1 MRQILLAYAIISL
14 VVFAALSVLSYG
26 QGAGYVYLYW
36 REWQVQTNVWVLFI
50 SLALLSLFAQLI
62 WYALRRYLSREQRK
76 REMLFDFKNLHP
88 YEQLAV
94 IWLLDAG
101 RDQQAFI
108 QNAFQQ
114 SVLLNSVIDAKLASM
129 QGLSQ
134 KALSSL
140 DYTHAMAFELA
151 ELQRIEIHLAENEP
165 EKALTHLEFLNQ
177 HALSPW
183 LEDVSLAYQKRLTA
197 LWGKFALQ
205 FPWLYLR
212 ATQYGH
218 LVEENKEQWLG
229 QLLQQFDQASA
240 EDLMYLSQRYF
251 DLLPDIENKTQSV
264 KLLWLKVLARLPD
277 MKVQQQKLAE
287 HLLTLQFHEEVFY
300 LWFQQQLLQ
309 EQPNFTD
316 IEEHIIEWE
325 KKYPSIPVLSFAKYY
340 VYKETGREDLAD
352 ELLVMYPE
360 HVLMSYLR
368 VQSALKEQPEL
379 SRQLNIIFE
388 NNANNIIMK
397 I

>member
-14 VVFAALSVLSYG
+14 VVFATLSVLSYG
-26 QGAGYVYLYW
+26 HGTGYVYLYW
-36 REWQVQTNVWVLFI
+36 REWQVQTNIWVLFI
-50 SLALLSLFAQLI
+50 TLALLSLFAQLI
-62 WYALRRYLSREQRK
+62 WSALKRYLSREQRK
-76 REMLFDFKNLHP
+76 RETLFNFKNLHP

-108 QNAFQQ
+108 QNAFRQ

-140 DYTHAMAFELA
+140 DQTHAMAFELA
-151 ELQRIEIHLAENEP
+151 ELQRIEIYLAENEP

-183 LEDVSLAYQKRLTA
+183 LEDVSLAYHKRLTA
-197 LWGKFALQ
+197 LWGQFALQ

-218 LVEENKEQWLG
+218 LAEDNKEQWLG
-229 QLLQQFDQASA
+229 QLLQQFEQASD
-240 EDLMYLSQRYF
+240 EDLVYLSQRYL
-251 DLLPDIENKTQSV
+251 DLLPDIENKTHAV
-264 KLLWLKVLARLPD
+264 KLLWLKVLARLPN
-277 MKVQQQKLAE
+277 MQEQQQLLAE
-287 HLLTLQFHEEVFY
+287 QLLALQFHEDVFY
-300 LWFQQQLLQ
+300 LWLQQQLHQ
-309 EQPNFTD
+309 EIPNYND
-316 IEEHIIEWE
+316 IEQHIISWE
-325 KKYPSIPVLSFAKYY
+325 KKYPSVPVLSFAKYY
-340 VYKETGREDLAD
+340 IYKSTAREQQA
-352 ELLVMYPE
+352 EALLSLYPE

-368 VQSALKEQPEL
+368 VQNALKQQPEL
-379 SRQLNIIFE
+379 LQQLNIIFE
-388 NNANNIIMK
+388 NNANHIAIK